1 MGVVLGPCHPRAGT
15 GSSPLPSPPPPH
27 GRSGAGTRI
36 QVSVSWSALAS
47 ADTRTSVALRPL
59 LADGFLLW
67 GLQTFSEPSQVR
79 ARHACPSSTCLLR
92 DLRPRETRCVLERN
106 GAAAFGSS
114 TSEQSRC
121 RPHTGHLSAWLWEA
135 ASSRWPVP
143 QTAGSIRLWQV
154 PWRICDPSS
163 QQRGSQVRGGPP
175 TPSSSGTFLVEIL

>member
-27 GRSGAGTRI
+27 GWSGAGTRI

-67 GLQTFSEPSQVR
+67 GLQTFSEPSRVG
-79 ARHACPSSTCLLR
+79 ARHACPSSACLLR

-143 QTAGSIRLWQV
+143 QTAGSIRLGQV
-154 PWRICDPSS
+154 PWGICDPSS

-175 TPSSSGTFLVEIL
+175 DSRFVRDFFG